1 MTPHFSPRPVGNRLA
16 KGEPM
21 ARLYAW
27 LARREERGQATVE
40 YFLVILAATALAI
53 IALRWLQSGSGGG
66 LLGNLFGK
74 VIDWV
79 AGRF

>member
-1 MTPHFSPRPVGNRLA
+1 
-16 KGEPM
+16 M
-21 ARLYAW
+21 ARLMSWA
-27 LARREERGQATVE
+27 LARIHTERGQATVE

-53 IALRWLQSGSGGG
+53 IALRWLQQGSGGG